1 MYVYVCICM
10 YIYVYKYI
18 LSYLFQFGAVVVVVV
33 EVRRNASPENWC
45 RYCLMND
52 FNGLTVD
59 DIIAIFSDGW
69 VLYVPLF
76 EININIV
83 VAYCLRSIIV
93 GGGLRCRSL
102 PFWQKEFFRLDD
114 DFRHFSKTRTVDD

>member
-1 MYVYVCICM
+1 MFRVYVCICM
-10 YIYVYKYI
+10 YVYKYI
-18 LSYLFQFGAVVVVVV
+18 LSYLFQFVVVVV

-76 EININIV
+76 EINVNIV
-83 VAYCLRSIIV
+83 V
-93 GGGLRCRSL
+93 
-102 PFWQKEFFRLDD
+102 
-114 DFRHFSKTRTVDD
+114 

>member
-1 MYVYVCICM
+1 M

-18 LSYLFQFGAVVVVVV
+18 LSYLFQFGAVVVVV

-69 VLYVPLF
+69 VFYVPLF
-76 EININIV
+76 EINVNIIV
-83 VAYCLRSIIV
+83 EYRLRSIVV
-93 GGGLRCRSL
+93 GVG
-102 PFWQKEFFRLDD
+102 
-114 DFRHFSKTRTVDD
+114 